1 MKRLGLVVLG
11 CLLVL
16 STFPSV
22 PSLVEAAEFY
32 AGKTIEVIVP
42 FKEGGGT
49 DVWMRVVAPYLQKH
63 IAGNPKILIRNVPG
77 GESIHGVNQY
87 VQRSKADGLNMVA
100 TSATNYF
107 HALLGV
113 KAVQYDFTK
122 LKPLLVN
129 PAGGAVYA
137 APALG
142 VKTPA
147 DLPKAKERLIYAGIS
162 ATGQDLVMLLAFEL
176 LGIDLKAVL
185 GYEGRGPS
193 RLAFERGESNIDYQ
207 TTPGYLSGVVPL
219 VKEGKA
225 MPLMS
230 FGMED
235 EHGTIGR
242 DSAFPDLPTVAE
254 VYEQLHKKKP
264 AGPAWDAYKSI
275 NAASFSIQKILWVKP
290 EAPPESMKAV
300 LEGVDGLQKDTEFLQ
315 KADKVLGGYPALRG
329 DKLEATI
336 HRIFQLPPEA
346 RHYLLGLLEKK
357 YNVVVK

>member
-1 MKRLGLVVLG
+1 MTGAGAIVLG

-16 STFPSV
+16 AGSV
-22 PSLVEAAEFY
+22 GPAAGAADFY
-32 AGKTIEVIVP
+32 AGKSIEVIVP

-63 IAGNPKILIRNVPG
+63 IAGNPKIVIKNIPG

-87 VQRSKADGLNMVA
+87 VLRSKADGLNMVA

-129 PAGGAVYA
+129 PAGGAIYA
-137 APALG
+137 SPSLG
-142 VKTPA
+142 VKSPA
-147 DLPKAKERLIYAGIS
+147 DLPRAKEKLVYAGIS
-162 ATGQDLVMLLAFEL
+162 ATGQDLVTLVAFEV
-176 LGIDLKAVL
+176 LGIELKAVL
-185 GYEGRGPS
+185 GYEGRGPA

-207 TTPGYLSGVVPL
+207 TTPGYLSNVVPL

-225 MPLMS
+225 VPLMS

-235 EHGTIGR
+235 EKGVINR
-242 DSAFPDLPTVAE
+242 DEAFPDLPTVGE
-254 VYEQLHKKKP
+254 VYEQIHKKKP
-264 AGPAWDAYKSI
+264 SGAAWDAYKSL

-300 LEGVDGLQKDTEFLQ
+300 LDAVDRLQKDKEFLQ

-329 DKLEATI
+329 DRLEATI

-346 RHYLLGLLEKK
+346 RKYLLDLLEKK
-357 YNVVVK
+357 YKVVVN

>member
-1 MKRLGLVVLG
+1 MKSAGAILFACAFVLVG
-11 CLLVL
+11 A
-16 STFPSV
+16 V
-22 PSLVEAAEFY
+22 PPVAEAADFY

-49 DVWMRVVAPYLQKH
+49 DVWMRVMAPYLQKH
-63 IAGNPKILIRNVPG
+63 IAGNPKILIKNIPG

-87 VQRSKADGLNMVA
+87 VLRSKADGLNMVA

-137 APALG
+137 APVLG

-147 DLPKAKERLIYAGIS
+147 DLSKAKERLVYAGIS
-162 ATGQDLVMLLAFEL
+162 ATGQDLVMLVAFEV
-176 LGIDLKAVL
+176 LGIDVKAVL
-185 GYEGRGPS
+185 GYEGRGPA

-207 TTPGYLSGVVPL
+207 TTPGYLSSVVPL
-219 VKEGKA
+219 IREGKA
-225 MPLMS
+225 VPLMS

-235 EHGTIGR
+235 ERGAITR
-242 DSAFPDLPTVAE
+242 DPAFPDLPTVGE
-254 VYEQLHKKKP
+254 VYETLYKKPP
-264 AGPAWDAYKSI
+264 AGPAWNAYKSI

-290 EAPPESMKAV
+290 EAPAESMQAV
-300 LEGVDGLQKDTEFLQ
+300 FQAVERLQKDAEFLQ

-329 DKLEATI
+329 DKLEAQI
-336 HRIFQLPPEA
+336 HRTFQLPPDA
-346 RHYLLGLLEKK
+346 RSFLLNLLEKK